1 MRQSSWSL
9 ITATFAVLT
18 VTVVAPATA
27 KTYRYCAWYF
37 DGSSNCGF
45 STMSSCRASVSGV
58 GGSCGINPR
67 VGWRTRTRG
76 YQGQPYGGWTPR
88 N

>member
-1 MRQSSWSL
+1 
-9 ITATFAVLT
+9 
-18 VTVVAPATA
+18 
-27 KTYRYCAWYF
+27 
-37 DGSSNCGF
+37 
-45 STMSSCRASVSGV
+45 MSSCRASVSGV